1 MIQHHIADAYGD
13 GGAGSEFNPILIQLA
28 LLCTVVGS
36 CISLFSVWL
45 HWKNYRKP
53 NQQRQVVRILWMVP
67 IYGIST
73 YISLVS
79 LNVAFYV
86 DTFRDIYEAFVIYAF
101 FNLLLNKLGG
111 ERALIIMLHS
121 RPPSENFFPGTLW
134 SRDIFVGDPYTF
146 LFVKRGILQFVYVK
160 PVLAIITM
168 VLKAT
173 GKYHEGEFSLTSSYF
188 YLTFFYNLSVCLS
201 LWCLMVFF
209 YATKKDLTTFRPLPK
224 FLCVKA
230 IIFFSF
236 WQSVVVALLVFA
248 GIIPEAEHISVAIQD
263 FLVCIEMVPFA
274 IAHSFSFSW
283 EDYFDQNV
291 HSARMPI
298 RKAIQDSFGLKDVMM
313 DTLDTLKGSGFSYR
327 SFEPSEGVPH
337 MGSSRNSRIMAGLR
351 YSNITTKKRWLEPA
365 PTSRFINSGRGMND
379 EIDDDDG
386 SEPLEFDEPNSSDEM
401 EALYK
406 ASRKMVFGDYNYPVI
421 DFRIPLWQLARR
433 ERRQQQQRGYGGVSS
448 NTNNFVN
455 RYDDGK
461 GKSKNFGDNILGPRE
476 GCIDV
481 IIQQGKGNYVLVDD
495 LSDEEAHLYTDS
507 NKTPAPPVRK
517 PTLTDIKR
525 TEKTLSASSSTPT
538 SSTSNISKFKHNKI
552 VVQPS
557 HSTPN
562 NNHTSVSSPLRY
574 PHHNQQQQSD
584 TTLVASPPPKKPFIP
599 RPTDSLINTNN
610 YSFASSTTSSKET
623 THSNHKTT
631 ATTSPSVEHD
641 APEWH
646 WPNERNDFITSP
658 LMSDDELL
666 TGDVWK

>member
-1 MIQHHIADAYGD
+1 MAEYHSMDNYGD

-53 NQQRQVVRILWMVP
+53 NQQRQVIRILWMVP

-101 FNLLLNKLGG
+101 FNLLLNKMGG

-121 RPPSENFFPGTLW
+121 RPPSQNFFPGTLW
-134 SRDIFVGDPYTF
+134 SREIFVGDPYTF

-168 VLKAT
+168 ILKAT
-173 GKYHEGEFSLTSSYF
+173 GNYHEGQFTLTSSYF

-236 WQSVVVALLVFA
+236 WQGVVVALLVFA

-283 EDYFDQNV
+283 EDYFDQTV

-313 DTLDTLKGSGFSYR
+313 DTLDTLKGSRFSYR

-365 PTSRFINSGRGMND
+365 PTSRFLNSGRGMND
-379 EIDDDDG
+379 ESDDEDE
-386 SEPLEFDEPNSSDEM
+386 SEPLEFDEPNSADEM

-421 DFRIPLWQLARR
+421 DFRVPLWRLARR
-433 ERRQQQQRGYGGVSS
+433 ERRQQQQRGYGGVSTTT
-448 NTNNFVN
+448 NANNFVN
-455 RYDDGK
+455 RYDDRK
-461 GKSKNFGDNILGPRE
+461 GKSKNTDDIGNLGPRE

-481 IIQQGKGNYVLVDD
+481 IIQQGKGNYVVVDD
-495 LSDEEAHLYTDS
+495 LSDEEAQLPVS
-507 NKTPAPPVRK
+507 NTKPPSPPVRK
-517 PTLTDIKR
+517 PTLTDVKR
-525 TEKTLSASSSTPT
+525 NEKGLSMSSSTPT
-538 SSTSNISKFKHNKI
+538 SSTASVPRIKHKA

-557 HSTPN
+557 FSTPN
-562 NNHTSVSSPLRY
+562 NNNQLSTPPSRY
-574 PHHNQQQQSD
+574 PQQHSD
-584 TTLVASPPPKKPFIP
+584 ATLVPSSTPPSKQPFVP
-599 RPTDSLINTNN
+599 RPTDSLINSNS
-610 YSFASSTTSSKET
+610 YSFTASSTTSKQT
-623 THSNHKTT
+623 THSNTRPT
-631 ATTSPSVEHD
+631 APLSPSEQD

-646 WPNERNDFITSP
+646 WPDERNTLITSP
-658 LMSDDELL
+658 IHDEEDLL